1 MNPVKFVME
10 FFLMREDSV
19 IAKEQGILDFFFK
32 DWLRQEFPVQRKRIV
47 VFIQFTHLSDG

>member
-1 MNPVKFVME
+1 
-10 FFLMREDSV
+10 MREDSV